1 MIGEISRIAV
11 RARHPAVDPG
21 PRRAENCDRALSLPS
36 QQGAENQA
44 VAEESIDEH
53 FVELVSSISH
63 ANGVFRVTLG
73 QQVDA
78 GTARPVTRLLIPAN
92 QLQAVLRGIAD
103 GANEIREK
111 LQSQTADKDAAKGD
125 DAKAAAAAKKPP
137 AKK

>member
-1 MIGEISRIAV
+1 MA
-11 RARHPAVDPG
+11 D
-21 PRRAENCDRALSLPS
+21 
-36 QQGAENQA
+36 
-44 VAEESIDEH
+44 ESIDEH
-53 FVELVSSISH
+53 FVELVSSVSH

-78 GTARPVTRLLIPAN
+78 GTARPVTRLLVPAN

-111 LQSQTADKDAAKGD
+111 LQSQAADKDAAKDD
-125 DAKAAAAAKKPP
+125 DAKTAAAKKPP